1 MNKRRRAA
9 MAVRFLLYAAVK
21 AVCGA
26 VLFRKRFTDIWL
38 FSERGY
44 DACDNAWA
52 LFRYLRE
59 RYPEKKAYYILDR
72 NAVCREEVE
81 EAGRILKKGS
91 LRHAFYYF
99 LPTAKISTHIFGA
112 SPDTAL
118 FASRAGKR
126 FLRAPGISVFLQHG
140 VTKDDIPALYA
151 ENTSV
156 DLFVCGAAP
165 EYEFVKSRFGYP
177 EGAVRYLGF
186 ARYDALHAAVPGRA
200 ILFMPTWRAELSAL
214 SPADFAKT
222 GYFLAIRCVLS
233 NKGLSALLEKENVR
247 LVFASHP
254 EMRKFSH
261 LFHISGDRISVCME
275 DIGAAVRACAAL
287 ITDFSSVM
295 FDFAYRERPVVYLAM
310 EGLLL
315 PNYPAGYFD
324 RERDGFGPLAR
335 NEVELLQILEDMIRS
350 DFQMGAEYK
359 ARATGFFPLRD
370 GYNCARNVEAIAD
383 CIAKTK
389 RLW

>member
-21 AVCGA
+21 AVCGML
-26 VLFRKRFTDIWL
+26 LFRKRFADIWL
-38 FSERGY
+38 FSERGC

-52 LFRYLRE
+52 LFRYVRE
-59 RYPEKKAYYILDR
+59 RHPERKAYYILDK
-72 NAVCREEVE
+72 NAVCREKVE
-81 EAGRILKKGS
+81 GTGRILKKGS

-99 LPTAKISTHIFGA
+99 LPTAKISTHILGA

-151 ENTSV
+151 KHTSV

-177 EGAVRYLGF
+177 EGAVRYLGL
-186 ARYDALHAAVPGRA
+186 ARYDALHASVPERA
-200 ILFMPTWRAELSAL
+200 ILFMPTWRETLSAL

-222 GYFLAIRCVLS
+222 GYFSALRRILS
-233 NKGLSALLEKENVR
+233 DKELSALLEKENVR
-247 LVFASHP
+247 LVFAPHP

-261 LFHISGDRISVCME
+261 FFHASGDRISVCME

-295 FDFAYRERPVVYLAM
+295 FDFSYGERPVVYLAM
-310 EGLLL
+310 EGLML

-335 NEVELLQILEDMIRS
+335 DEAELRQILADIIRN
-350 DFQMGAEYK
+350 DFHMKAEYK
-359 ARATGFFPLRD
+359 ARAAEFFPLRD
-370 GYNCARNVEAIAD
+370 GHNRARNVEAIAD